1 MSNFQSPTLP
11 AVNVNQQNPLKM
23 KTRAIN
29 LNSFEKLCYILASSP
44 TLKRSQERKGAA
56 RGSNQMPRPTGKN
69 ACNSHSYNN
78 QESFRRWFVEV
89 TSKPYSKPDNSPGF
103 LGCKTRGSNFWSMQ
117 KFVPKLQKLWYLLHW
132 LDQLFLGKSKIFLQK
147 TYSVGSPAIAI
158 KMQKNYPI
166 MQKFLHADSKT
177 TFCSV
182 ENPG

>member
-1 MSNFQSPTLP
+1 MYTANILTTKYSFWHCNL
-11 AVNVNQQNPLKM
+11 AVIWLHILQPNIAISLK
-23 KTRAIN
+23 
-29 LNSFEKLCYILASSP
+29 LYSS
-44 TLKRSQERKGAA
+44 KS
-56 RGSNQMPRPTGKN
+56 
-69 ACNSHSYNN
+69 
-78 QESFRRWFVEV
+78 V
-89 TSKPYSKPDNSPGF
+89 TSPGF

-166 MQKFLHADSKT
+166 MQKFLHGDSKT

-182 ENPG
+182 ENPGYWVSWISSEFHWFP